1 MTLRRILLGGLAA
14 LLALA
19 LGFVVFVAWRGS
31 SQALF
36 PPFYEHRTPQQGLR
50 PIDLATFSQWAGGY
64 RDPRADLGLD
74 FEDVELPGPG
84 GATLRGWWVPGAQGA
99 TAGVVAVH
107 GAHADRR
114 EFLRHVP
121 LFHAEGYPV
130 LLFDCREHGTSDGA
144 RRGISLGV
152 RESEDVIAAVAWA
165 RRVRGLAR
173 VAVLGTSQ
181 GGASAILAAA
191 ADPRIDVVVAENPF
205 TSVHELFRDFRGLEG
220 REPVPRWIARLV
232 STATLWRIGG
242 IGRPAPIDVV
252 GAIAPR
258 PLLLMHGTEDSAI
271 PVGHSERLR
280 DAAGEPVEL
289 WILEG
294 ARHAALYNAAPEE
307 WRRRVVGFLA
317 RWLGPARAEGR

>member
-1 MTLRRILLGGLAA
+1 MMLRRVLVGGFSV

-36 PPFYEHRTPQQGLR
+36 PPYYEHRTPEQGLR
-50 PIDLATFSQWAGGY
+50 PIDLNTFSQWAGGH

-74 FEDVELPGPG
+74 FEDVELPGPR
-84 GATLRGWWVPGAQGA
+84 GATLRGWWVPGAAGA

-121 LFHAEGYPV
+121 LLHAAGYPV

-144 RRGISLGV
+144 GRGISLGV
-152 RESEDVIAAVAWA
+152 REAEDVVAAVAWA

-173 VAVLGTSQ
+173 VAALGTSQ
-181 GGASAILAAA
+181 GGASVILAAA
-191 ADPRIDVVVAENPF
+191 ADPGIDVVVAENPF
-205 TSVHELFRDFRGLEG
+205 TSVHDLFRDFRGMDG
-220 REPVPRWIARLV
+220 IEPVPPWISRIV

-242 IGRPAPIDVV
+242 LGGPAPLDVV
-252 GAIAPR
+252 GSIAPR
-258 PLLLMHGTEDSAI
+258 PLLLMHGTADRAI
-271 PVGHSERLR
+271 PASHSQRLR
-280 DAAGEPVEL
+280 DAAGQPVEL

-294 ARHAALYNAAPEE
+294 GHHAALYNDAPEE
-307 WRRRVVGFLA
+307 WKRRVTGFLA
-317 RWLGPARAEGR
+317 RWLGPSRAEGG